1 MSITNKKVVIFS
13 AFMFAAAPAAMADT
27 VTLSGGGVTIR
38 YEDRAAELTGA
49 PSLIATGMM
58 TSPASVAGAQF
69 DAPSA
74 AAGLPHVAGAA
85 SGAATAAVSAVGRE
99 AASRSFAD
107 GVGVRFSLGGT
118 GAGDRGFD
126 SLLLAGLA
134 LFVLIVRQRVSALPR
149 LRISPLFQ

>member
-1 MSITNKKVVIFS
+1 MVILS
-13 AFMFAAAPAAMADT
+13 AFMFAAVPAAMADT

-85 SGAATAAVSAVGRE
+85 TAAVSAVGRE

-118 GAGDRGFD
+118 AAGDRGFD